1 MSFNKKAVT
10 MTAFY
15 TNRNKR
21 EYFKAKSLQLFC
33 SVYIP
38 ILMYHYF
45 TNDEITLIYNIL
57 TILS

>member
-1 MSFNKKAVT
+1 MIT
-10 MTAFY
+10 FY

-45 TNDEITLIYNIL
+45 TNDEITLIYIFL
-57 TILS
+57 TIIS